1 MLITLK
7 KPKEIEKIRKAGRIL
22 AAAFKHLQ
30 QQNTVRAK
38 VTTGEIDDVVEKF
51 IESQGGRPAF
61 KGYRGFPKA
70 SCISLNEEVVH
81 GIPSDRTLEPGD
93 LVKIDV
99 GVEFGGYHADS
110 ARTFFI
116 SLRSLRALRDTD
128 VDTDVGETSDAA
140 RRLCLVTQRA
150 LGIGI
155 KAIRVG
161 ARLTDISHAIQSY
174 VETNGFSVV
183 RELGG
188 HGIGVS
194 LHEDPLVP
202 NFGPPGTGPVLE
214 PGMVLAIEPMVNAGG
229 PDVVTRDN
237 GWTVVTKDGSLSA
250 HFEDTVVATDCG
262 TVNLTDGAT

>member
-7 KPKEIEKIRKAGRIL
+7 KPREIEKIRKAGRIL

-30 QQNTVRAK
+30 QQEAVRAG
-38 VTTGEIDDVVEKF
+38 VTTGEIDTMVEKF

-81 GIPSDRTLEPGD
+81 GIPSDRTLRPGD
-93 LVKIDV
+93 LVKIDI
-99 GVEFGGYHADS
+99 GVQFGGYHADS

-116 SLRSLRALRDTD
+116 SLRSLRALRDTE
-128 VDTDVGETSDAA
+128 VETDVGEPSAAA
-140 RRLCLVTQRA
+140 RRLCAVTERA

-155 KAIRVG
+155 QAITVG
-161 ARLTDISHAIQSY
+161 ARLTDISYAIQTH
-174 VETNGFSVV
+174 VEAHGYSVV

-214 PGMVLAIEPMVNAGG
+214 SGMVLAIEPMVNAGG
-229 PDVVTRDN
+229 SAVITRDN
-237 GWTVVTKDGSLSA
+237 GWTIATKDGSLSA

-262 TVNLTDGAT
+262 TVNLTAGAA